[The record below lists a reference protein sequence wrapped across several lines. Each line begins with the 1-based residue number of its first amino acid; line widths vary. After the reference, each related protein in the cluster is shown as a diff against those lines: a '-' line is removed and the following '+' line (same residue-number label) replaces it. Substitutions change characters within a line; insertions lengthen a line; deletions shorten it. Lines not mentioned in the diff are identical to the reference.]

1 MADVQ
6 RRSTKVRF
14 RPIAGIAGQRY
25 VPAMRTALLVAL
37 LIAGCSSGTA
47 FDQTGWKSADLDG
60 RVRADMFPDF
70 LDRYPLR
77 GMTRSQVIALL
88 GPPTPTDKWAGT
100 DMIYVL
106 GSDGSMFP
114 IDNEWLL
121 IKLDRQQRVKSFR
134 RVTD

>member
-1 MADVQ
+1 
-6 RRSTKVRF
+6 
-14 RPIAGIAGQRY
+14 
-25 VPAMRTALLVAL
+25 MRTVLLAGLLVT
-37 LIAGCSSGTA
+37 GCSSGTT
-47 FDQTGWKSADLDG
+47 FDQTRWKKADLDG

-70 LDRYPLR
+70 LDRHPLR
-77 GMTRSQVIALL
+77 GMTRSQVTTLL

-106 GSDGSMFP
+106 GNDGSMFP

-121 IKLDRQQRVKSFR
+121 IKLNRQQRVESFR